1 MDALWS
7 EAEHRAHDDALA
19 FAREHLANDPRDRD
33 RAGKFWLEGYRACG
47 QRGYPGFCVPADHG
61 GRGVSFPETVAA
73 MEGLGRG
80 CPDTG
85 LVFALNASL
94 WTVAM
99 PISQFATDA
108 QRRRWL
114 PGLSDGTIVGANA
127 ASEPD
132 AGSDIFGLQT
142 RATREG
148 DGWILNGRKTWI
160 TAAPAAD
167 LFLLFATTDP
177 TRGALGITAF
187 LIPADTPGFKVV
199 RTITKL
205 GMRTAPMGEIHL
217 NECRLPAD
225 ALLGREGR
233 GARIFQYALEWERG
247 AILAP
252 MIGTMRRQLERCVE
266 FARTRKQFG
275 QPISKFQAVSHRL
288 VDMAVRLES
297 CRPFV
302 RAFAHAKA
310 AGRDGLTE
318 ASMAKVHVSECFLQN
333 SIDAVRTL
341 GAYGYS
347 EDAGLERDLRDSV
360 GGVLFSGT
368 NDIQRNIIAQ
378 GLRL

>member
-7 EAEHRAHDDALA
+7 DDERQAHDDTLA
-19 FAREHLANDPRDRD
+19 FARDHLADDPRDRD
-33 RAGKFWLEGYRACG
+33 RAGTFWREGYRLCG
-47 QRGYPGFCVPADHG
+47 ARGLPGPCVPADHG
-61 GRGVSFPETVAA
+61 GRGLGYPATVAA

-99 PISQFATDA
+99 PISHFGTDA

-114 PGLSDGTIVGANA
+114 PGLADGSLLGANA

-132 AGSDIFGLQT
+132 AGSDIFSLTT
-142 RATREG
+142 RATRDG
-148 DGWILNGRKTWI
+148 DSWILNGRKTWI
-160 TAAPAAD
+160 TAAPVAD

-177 TRGALGITAF
+177 ARGALGLTAF
-187 LIPADTPGFKVV
+187 LIPVDTPGLEVV
-199 RTITKL
+199 RTIPKL
-205 GMRTAPMGEIHL
+205 GMRTAPMGEL
-217 NECRLPAD
+217 RLDACRLPAD

-233 GARIFQYALEWERG
+233 GARIFQFALEWERG

-252 MIGTMRRQLERCVE
+252 ILGTMRRQLDHCVD
-266 FARTRKQFG
+266 FARSRRQFG
-275 QPISKFQAVSHRL
+275 RPISKFQAVSHRL

-297 CRPFV
+297 CRPFIQS
-302 RAFAHAKA
+302 FARAKA
-310 AGRDGLTE
+310 AGRDALAE
-318 ASMAKVHVSECFLQN
+318 SSMAKLHVSECFLQN
-333 SIDAVRTL
+333 SLEAVRTL
-341 GAYGYS
+341 GAHGYS
-347 EDAGLERDLRDSV
+347 EDAPLERDLRDSI

-378 GLRL
+378 SLRL